1 MAAAW
6 HDHYTRNWWCWNK
19 VKTKKCAKYQD
30 QWLCKM
36 TLNVFKKLTRTQA
49 EGKGRDVLLR
59 ICWTFTMQSA
69 WINRGP
75 LDQVLM
81 LQWKPR
87 IVTAGKQNEVWSTLA
102 GLPQKGFLMLTHPKR
117 PKQPMTPGYISDGS
131 FETYM
136 FEKDEYPSLLI
147 VVIGSDY

>member
-81 LQWKPR
+81 LQWKPWIAKWGLINPGWVASER
-87 IVTAGKQNEVWSTLA
+87 VFDADTPKTPETTNDPRLHQWWIFWAIHVW
-102 GLPQKGFLMLTHPKR
+102 KGWIPKFAHCCYWFWLLM
-117 PKQPMTPGYISDGS
+117 
-131 FETYM
+131 
-136 FEKDEYPSLLI
+136 
-147 VVIGSDY
+147 

>member
-1 MAAAW
+1 MLW
-6 HDHYTRNWWCWNK
+6 KEHIDE

-36 TLNVFKKLTRTQA
+36 TLNVFKKLRTQA

-87 IVTAGKQNEVWSTLA
+87 IATTGKQNEVWSTLA
-102 GLPQKGFLMLTHPKR
+102 GLPQKGFLMLTHPKH
-117 PKQPMTPGYISDGS
+117 PKQPMIPGYISDGS

-136 FEKDEYPSLLI
+136 FEKDEYPS
-147 VVIGSDY
+147 